1 MASLILV
8 PFNGGLPAQAA
19 LRAACSHARRDDAF
33 VAAVYVALIPRQV
46 PLSAN
51 LPWLT
56 REVTRVQL
64 LAEPIVQEAGANA
77 WVEWV
82 CAREL
87 APALAGVAAEL
98 EASQILFGVRRA
110 PRRSAWLRYWS
121 LPERLRRL
129 TSCPV
134 TVHVFPLTEAAETR
148 MPSEALS

>member
-8 PFNGGLPAQAA
+8 PFNGGLPAQAV
-19 LRAACSHARRDDAF
+19 LREACSRARREDIF

-77 WVEWV
+77 WIEWV

-87 APALAGVAAEL
+87 GPALAGVASEL
-98 EASQILFGVRRA
+98 EAGEILFGVSRAPARRA
-110 PRRSAWLRYWS
+110 WLHHWS

-129 TSCPV
+129 TSCLV
-134 TVHVFPLTEAAETR
+134 TVRVVSLTEAKETR
-148 MPSEALS
+148 LPSPALS